1 MTSSKK
7 VKVAVYSG
15 SNEENVAGLI
25 KEIMG
30 RMSDCVAEVKFVPLP
45 YNVSDMLKMKLDKK
59 YYMLLCHSIENRRF
73 SITNVTDAL
82 YDDFLRKAKKKLG
95 RRNVGVIAHD
105 FESAELS
112 PERLESRM
120 ESFRNTQ
127 ERTFRKSILQLIGGK
142 LSESPVELNSD
153 QWEELGN
160 YFRNKLKKPK
170 PKPRPAEP
178 KMQMALPCLCARGTR
193 TEQ

>member
-1 MTSSKK
+1 MNDSQCMC
-7 VKVAVYSG
+7 Y
-15 SNEENVAGLI
+15 
-25 KEIMG
+25 
-30 RMSDCVAEVKFVPLP
+30 CV
-45 YNVSDMLKMKLDKK
+45 
-59 YYMLLCHSIENRRF
+59 LC
-73 SITNVTDAL
+73 L
-82 YDDFLRKAKKKLG
+82 FLVG
-95 RRNVGVIAHD
+95 RRKVGVIAHD

-120 ESFRNTQ
+120 KSFRNTQ

-170 PKPRPAEP
+170 PTKPKPAKPE
-178 KMQMALPCLCARGTR
+178 MQRAIPCGCARGSP